1 MATMSVATARKPAA
15 VVPPKYDRIFF
26 SSLAIVMMFGVILGF
41 APTYYARLMGSAPL
55 HTTSHRPF
63 TLLVHLHGALF
74 STWVLLFIVQTAL
87 VATRRVKVHMTLG
100 IAGAVLAASMVVV
113 GISTAVQAMRA
124 GTAIPGVTPQAFF
137 AIPFFDM
144 VLFAGFVGLAL
155 WYRKNKETHKRL
167 MVMAYINIITAA
179 VARWPGV
186 LPLGPIGFY
195 GFTMIF
201 LVAAIIYDA
210 ITRRRVHPV
219 YWWGGAAILLSV
231 PGRLALSSTHAWQNF
246 ASWLAHLS

>member
-1 MATMSVATARKPAA
+1 MATMSVAAARKPSA

-26 SSLAIVMMFGVILGF
+26 SSLAFAMMIAVIVGF

-74 STWVLLFIVQTAL
+74 SSWVLLFVVQTAL
-87 VATRRVKVHMTLG
+87 VASHRVKVHMKLG
-100 IAGAVLAASMVVV
+100 IAGGVLAAAMIVVAV
-113 GISTAVQAMRA
+113 STAVQAMKA
-124 GTAIPGVTPQAFF
+124 GTALPGVTPQAFF

-155 WYRKNKETHKRL
+155 WYRKNKEAHKRL
-167 MVMAYINIITAA
+167 MLMAYISIITAA

-201 LVAAIIYDA
+201 LVAAIVYDV
-210 ITRRRVHPV
+210 ISRRRVHPV
-219 YWWGGAAILLSV
+219 YLWGGAAILLSV
-231 PGRLALSSTHAWQNF
+231 PGRLALSSTNAWQGF
-246 ASWLAHLS
+246 ASWLMRL